1 MIGVIADDLTGAAEI
16 GAVGL
21 RHGLTAEIVRH
32 GQPSASA
39 DLVCID
45 TDSRA
50 CNPAE
55 AAKRAAAA
63 AELLQTAGAKWIYK
77 KVDSVL
83 RGQVTAELEAVMKQL
98 KLARALL
105 LPANPSLGRTIKDGH
120 YFLGGRPLHK
130 TEFARDPHF
139 PRRSS
144 QVLRLVKIPE
154 SFALRMTNDDRL
166 LADGAIVIG
175 DAETPADVQAW
186 TTSCD
191 ARMLPAGGS
200 EFFNALLEAE
210 NPGHANGHGS
220 FPKELKGHELFV
232 IGTSTEASRKFIAE
246 AASWPRRRFYPCRK
260 NWPGA
265 RNSLQP
271 QSNPWRNAHSL
282 PWLRIRA
289 SS

>member
-32 GQPSASA
+32 GQPGAST
-39 DLVCID
+39 DLVCVD

-50 CNPAE
+50 CHPAE

-63 AELLQTAGAKWIYK
+63 AELLQTAGARWIYK

-144 QVLRLVKIPE
+144 QVLRLVKIP
-154 SFALRMTNDDRL
+154 
-166 LADGAIVIG
+166 
-175 DAETPADVQAW
+175 
-186 TTSCD
+186 
-191 ARMLPAGGS
+191 
-200 EFFNALLEAE
+200 
-210 NPGHANGHGS
+210 
-220 FPKELKGHELFV
+220 
-232 IGTSTEASRKFIAE
+232 RKF
-246 AASWPRRRFYPCRK
+246 R
-260 NWPGA
+260 
-265 RNSLQP
+265 L
-271 QSNPWRNAHSL
+271 
-282 PWLRIRA
+282 
-289 SS
+289 